1 MAHRPTQRR
10 NPAAP
15 LQYNPSSSTVT
26 APAKAKNTT
35 TATAGSAAV
44 PFPYPKPNPDLIAQ
58 LSRPNNHSSFMAKQ
72 FSSLNLG
79 PNTHK
84 TKQHAL
90 SHAKSM
96 TSSCIVDSSSK
107 LSLLKPIT
115 ASSNNKLAP
124 KVEKEGAKRS
134 SLEKKPQKSKL
145 HGLLAMKNENEKRKK
160 KSSVVEKSKNPVEE
174 EEEEGHGDG
183 DKRRSCVVSSV
194 SSGRRR
200 SMCGPSEA
208 ELGDV
213 FAINGVK
220 LVSADMPPFMQIHA
234 VDCARKTLDSMEKF
248 TSKTLALSLKK
259 EFDGVY
265 GPAWHCIV
273 GTSFGSYVTHSVGGF
288 LYFSMDQKLYIL
300 LFKTAVQ
307 KVN

>member
-10 NPAAP
+10 NPAVP
-15 LQYNPSSSTVT
+15 LQYNPSPSTAT
-26 APAKAKNTT
+26 APAKAKY
-35 TATAGSAAV
+35 TAAASAGSGV

-58 LSRPNNHSSFMAKQ
+58 LSRPNNRSSFTEKQ

-84 TKQHAL
+84 AKQHVL

-96 TSSCIVDSSSK
+96 TTSCIFDSTSK
-107 LSLLKPIT
+107 LKPNA
-115 ASSNNKLAP
+115 ASNNNKLTP
-124 KVEKEGAKRS
+124 KVEKDGGGGGAKRGS
-134 SLEKKPQKSKL
+134 SEKKPQKSKL
-145 HGLLAMKNENEKRKK
+145 QSLLAMKNEKEK
-160 KSSVVEKSKNPVEE
+160 KSCVVEKSKNEE
-174 EEEEGHGDG
+174 EDWDG
-183 DKRRSCVVSSV
+183 DKGRRCVVSSV
-194 SSGRRR
+194 SSGRRRR

-234 VDCARKTLDSMEKF
+234 VDCARKSLDSMEKF
-248 TSKTLALSLKK
+248 TSKTLALTLKK

-307 KVN
+307 KVI